1 MSTTAVLGA
10 QWGDEGKG
18 KVVHF
23 LSQEADMAVRFN
35 GGTNAG
41 HTVVKEG
48 EKFQLHLIPS
58 GTLEPRCRGVL
69 GNGMVIDPF
78 ALASEMKKLQE
89 AKVNPKIFISQGA
102 HLVLPYHPILEKL
115 AGATDEIGTT
125 GKGIGP
131 SYKDK
136 ADRSGIKAI
145 DLMEPDQ
152 LEAKIDKKLRK
163 EKKLWGNK
171 GELAEFNPK
180 SLTEKLLSVAQNFS
194 SEITNTPKLIN
205 QAIENGEK
213 VLFEGAQGCLLDI
226 DFGTYPFVT
235 SSNTTIG
242 GIGVGAGVNPGKVK
256 KVIGVVKAYTTRVG
270 AGPFP
275 TEESGRIGKRLRE
288 KGDEYGTTTGR
299 PRRCGWLDLV
309 ALKYASLV
317 NGFTGLAVTK
327 LDVLSGCEEIKVA
340 TGYQYN
346 GELTTD
352 FPASPSILE
361 NCTPQYESFEGWD
374 EDITDC
380 RKIEELPKNARTYLD
395 FLTEKLDTP
404 LSIVSVGPEFAN
416 TILVR

>member
-1 MSTTAVLGA
+1 MPTTAVLGA

-18 KVVHF
+18 KIVHF
-23 LSQEADMAVRFN
+23 LSQGADMAVRFN

-48 EKFQLHLIPS
+48 KKFKLHLIPS
-58 GTLEPRCRGVL
+58 GSLEPGCVGVL
-69 GNGMVIDPF
+69 GNGMVMDPF
-78 ALASEMKKLQE
+78 ALAGEIEELRKAE
-89 AKVNPKIFISQGA
+89 VDPEIFISQGA

-145 DLMEPDQ
+145 DLGEPDQ
-152 LEAKIDKKLRK
+152 LEAKIDKKLKK
-163 EKKLWGNK
+163 EQKLWGDKN
-171 GELAEFNPK
+171 ELAEVNSK
-180 SLTEKLLSVAQNFS
+180 DLVKELLSVSRSFS
-194 SEITNTPKLIN
+194 SKIVNTPKLIN
-205 QAIENGEK
+205 QAIRKGER

-256 KVIGVVKAYTTRVG
+256 KIIGVVKAYTTRVG

-275 TEESGRIGKRLRE
+275 TEKSDQIGNRLRE

-309 ALKYASLV
+309 ALKYACLV
-317 NGFTGLAVTK
+317 NDFTHLAVTK
-327 LDVLSGCEEIKVA
+327 LDVLSGFEEIKVA
-340 TGYQYN
+340 TGYKYN
-346 GELTTD
+346 GGLLAD
-352 FPASPSILE
+352 FPSSASIL
-361 NCTPQYESFEGWD
+361 NKCIPQYESFPGWE
-374 EDITDC
+374 EDITNC
-380 RKIEELPKNARTYLD
+380 RNVDELPQNARTYLD
-395 FLTEKLDTP
+395 FLTEKVDTP

>member
-23 LSQEADMAVRFN
+23 LSQDADMAVRFN

-48 EKFQLHLIPS
+48 KKFQLHLIPS
-58 GTLEPRCRGVL
+58 GTLEPGCVGVL

-78 ALASEMKKLQE
+78 ALAREIKKLQE
-89 AKVNPKIFISQGA
+89 ANVNPNIFISQGA

-115 AGATDEIGTT
+115 AGASEEIGTT

-131 SYKDK
+131 SYTDK

-145 DLMEPDQ
+145 DLMDPDQ

-171 GELAEFNPK
+171 GQLAELNPK
-180 SLTEKLLSVAQNFS
+180 RLTEKLLSVAQNFS
-194 SEITNTPKLIN
+194 SQITNTPQLIN

-213 VLFEGAQGCLLDI
+213 VLFEGAQGSLLDI

-275 TEESGRIGKRLRE
+275 TEESGRIGNRLRKRGE
-288 KGDEYGTTTGR
+288 EYGTTTGR

-317 NGFTGLAVTK
+317 NGFTELAVTK

-340 TGYQYN
+340 TGYRYN
-346 GELTTD
+346 GELITD
-352 FPASPSILE
+352 FPASSSILE
-361 NCTPQYESFEGWD
+361 NCTPQYEYFEGWD
-374 EDITDC
+374 QDITDC
-380 RKIEELPKNARTYLD
+380 RKIAELPKNARTYLD
-395 FLTEKLDTP
+395 FLAEKLDTP